1 MKDENEDENE
11 DDEVKHDWS
20 RQAKLTDASDDD
32 DLV

>member
-1 MKDENEDENE
+1 MKDENEDE
-11 DDEVKHDWS
+11 DDGVKHDWS